1 VSSDLFSL
9 INTYRDVTLIK
20 LQDRTLLVIA
30 CDSAGGI
37 GEKEM
42 DAVKVSPY
50 ILGRFTSRVS
60 LMEII
65 SINARPISLSITICA
80 EPHPTG
86 DLILNGIMDELR
98 EIGLQDISFTISTEK
113 NIKTVQTGLGVT
125 CIGLCKDDN
134 LLLGKV
140 QKGDKIYIAG
150 IPKVG
155 KEVNLNDPA
164 IFDLKALLKL
174 KESKN
179 VKEIIPVGSKGVLG
193 ELENFSICNSLKYK
207 FFNPLPIDI
216 KKSAGPST
224 CAIIF
229 SKDTLKSEL
238 EVPLYLIGEIE

>member
-1 VSSDLFSL
+1 MSSELFNQ
-9 INTYRDVTLIK
+9 IKTYRDVSLIK
-20 LQDRTLLVIA
+20 LRDRTLLVIA

-65 SINARPISLSITICA
+65 SINAHPISLSITICA

-86 DLILNGIMDELR
+86 DLILNGIKDELK

-125 CIGLCKDDN
+125 CIGLCKNDN

-150 IPKVG
+150 IPKIG
-155 KEVNLNDPA
+155 KEVNLNDPE
-164 IFDLKALLKL
+164 IFDLKTLLKL
-174 KESKN
+174 KELKN

-207 FFNPLPIDI
+207 LFNPLPIDI

-229 SKDTLKSEL
+229 STDTLKSEFR
-238 EVPLYLIGEIE
+238 VPLYLIGEIE